1 MVSAD
6 SIGSFYEKMSR
17 DEQQLKDITNLF
29 HNELNIKDAT
39 AEDLIQELSMLRDEG
54 WEDVVLVAGIYRYLD
69 RMAISS
75 DMK

>member
-6 SIGSFYEKMSR
+6 SIGSFYGKMSR